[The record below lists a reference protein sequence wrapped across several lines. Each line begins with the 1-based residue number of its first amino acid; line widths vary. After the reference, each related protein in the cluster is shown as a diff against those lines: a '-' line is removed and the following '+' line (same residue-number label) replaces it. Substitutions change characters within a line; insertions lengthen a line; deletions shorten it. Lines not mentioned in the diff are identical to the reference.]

1 MAGGAYVALSG
12 LRTRFEQLDRL
23 ASDLANFRTT
33 GYKTE
38 RSTNVVAERPSFDAA
53 LQSAIDVSTS
63 EPTVDFSAGTV
74 VPTGNDLDF
83 TIEGRG
89 FFVLDTPAGP
99 RYTRDGHFRRGTDGL
114 LTSIDG
120 IAVQGSDGPI
130 ELPPGELSVESDGT
144 LKANGVIVGQLQV
157 VDFEDYSALKREGP
171 SRFADRSGRSPNPSE
186 GVRIMNKSLEQSN
199 VSMQERLAELTQ
211 VSRTFDALQRGI
223 SVLMNDIDGRAIA
236 ELGRR

>member
-38 RSTNVVAERPSFDAA
+38 RSTHAVAERPTFDAA
-53 LQSAIDVSTS
+53 LQSAIDVSS
-63 EPTVDFSAGTV
+63 SDATVDFSAGTV

-83 TIEGRG
+83 TIEGHG
-89 FFVLDTPAGP
+89 FFVIDTPGGP
-99 RYTRDGHFRRGTDGL
+99 RYTRDGHFMRSTDGL
-114 LTSIDG
+114 LTTTDG
-120 IAVQGSDGPI
+120 LAVRGTDGPI
-130 ELPPGELSVESDGT
+130 ELAPGELTVESDGT
-144 LKANGVIVGQLQV
+144 LKANGVIIGQLEV
-157 VDFEDYSALKREGP
+157 VDLEDYSQLKREGP
-171 SRFADRSGRSPNPSE
+171 SRFVDQSGASPTTADVKVLNG
-186 GVRIMNKSLEQSN
+186 SLEQSN

-211 VSRTFDALQRGI
+211 VSRSFDALQRGI
-223 SVLMNDIDGRAIA
+223 SVLMNDVDGRAIT